1 MPIPTIPK
9 SLYPLV
15 PQSAGVPALLRS
27 GARILDTITLGKFGF
42 GEMLDDLIG
51 AEPVRWGVFSPM
63 QIPIADYDSVHAI
76 GHQSESHVSDYPLE
90 LGAFASYNKV
100 QVPFD
105 VTVTL
110 NCGGSEE
117 RRATFLSDLEE
128 ARAGLSVYSVMTPE
142 RTYENVNFTSLNV
155 QRSLREGANM
165 IIAQLIGR
173 EIREV
178 ATAAYSKPKDPAA
191 YQVQPQG
198 QVQIISDPT
207 FDATGVV

>member
-15 PQSAGVPALLRS
+15 PNSAGVPALLRS

-42 GEMLDDLIG
+42 GSMLDDLIG
-51 AEPVRWGVFSPM
+51 AEPVKWGVFHSL
-63 QIPIADYDSVHAI
+63 QVKIADYDSVYAV
-76 GHQSESHVSDYPLE
+76 GHQSESHISDYPLE
-90 LGAFASYNKV
+90 LGAFASYNKI

-117 RRATFLSDLEE
+117 KRATFLSDLEE
-128 ARAGLSVYSVMTPE
+128 ARAGLYLYSVMTPE
-142 RTYENVNFTSLNV
+142 RTYENVNFTGLNV
-155 QRSLREGANM
+155 QRSLREGAHM

-173 EIREV
+173 EVREV
-178 ATAAYSKPKDPAA
+178 ASAAYSKPKEPAA
-191 YQVQPQG
+191 YEVQAQG